1 MNNILTIISCILSL
15 IIILHTIIFM
25 NVGSVVLTNK
35 NTILQLLIWLC
46 TLFLYYKKGHIGILF
61 IPLLLFI
68 LNEFLFINYDIDM
81 YNNYDR
87 TKMFY
92 DITTNH
98 FIYNNN
104 GSQNLTEG
112 IYLNDLY
119 DNNSR
124 MTIEDSKNLTDKEA
138 NDRRFDKVMIYLGLD
153 KLDKEEL
160 SKISILDMGCG
171 NGDFLLYC
179 SQKGIHC
186 EGLTISS
193 EQVEFI
199 GKQGLKSY
207 EGKYFD
213 KQEQFIN
220 KFDIITFF
228 GSLEHMTS
236 GFPGSKA
243 GIEKENKIRKQ
254 ILNHCKSYFKGDSK
268 YKYIYGTTLHLNP
281 IYCNTINTYI
291 IERAYGGWYHLDSN
305 NQRLFEK
312 AQNEDYTLL
321 MSDDMSWHYYMAS
334 IADED
339 HFGNPDKIKLSNLA
353 SILFGIFVN
362 PFLVYMSI
370 YTITGQWM
378 WQFDG
383 KNHTAY
389 EDRNNMNFEEDINK
403 RPTTTWWFL
412 LKHNN

>member
-1 MNNILTIISCILSL
+1 MQKELVIKIILCV
-15 IIILHTIIFM
+15 IIILHIIIIC
-25 NVGSVVLTNK
+25 NIGSVILTNK
-35 NTILQLLIWLC
+35 NTILQLFIWLF
-46 TLFLYYKKGHIGILF
+46 TLFLYYKTDHIAILL
-61 IPLLLFI
+61 IPIVLFVI
-68 LNEFLFINYDIDM
+68 NELLFINYDIDM

-112 IYLNDLY
+112 IYLYDLY

-124 MTIEDSKNLTDKEA
+124 MTLEDSMKLTDKQA
-138 NDRRFDKVMIYLGLD
+138 NNNSYDKFMIYLGLD
-153 KLDKEEL
+153 KLEKDEL

-179 SQKGIHC
+179 NQKGIHC
-186 EGLTISS
+186 EGLTIST
-193 EQVEFI
+193 EQVDFI
-199 GKQGLKSY
+199 EKNGLIAH

-213 KQEQFIN
+213 KHEKFVN
-220 KFDIITFF
+220 KYDIITFF

-236 GFPGSKA
+236 GFPGSKV
-243 GIEKENKIRKQ
+243 GIDRENKVRKQ
-254 ILNHCKSYFKGDSK
+254 ILNHCKSYFKEDSK

-281 IYCNTINTYI
+281 KYCNTINSYI
-291 IERAYGGWYHLDSN
+291 IERAYGGWYHLDSD

-312 AQNEDYTLL
+312 AQEDDYTLIKN
-321 MSDDMSWHYYMAS
+321 DDMSWHYYMAS
-334 IADED
+334 ISDED
-339 HFGNPDKIKLSNLA
+339 HFGNPDKIKFPHIA
-353 SILFGIFVN
+353 SILFGLLIN
-362 PFLVYMSI
+362 PFMLFMSL

-383 KNHTAY
+383 KSHTAY
-389 EDRNNMNFEEDINK
+389 EDKKYMKFEEDINV
-403 RPTTTWWFL
+403 RPTTTWWYL
-412 LKHNN
+412 LKYNN